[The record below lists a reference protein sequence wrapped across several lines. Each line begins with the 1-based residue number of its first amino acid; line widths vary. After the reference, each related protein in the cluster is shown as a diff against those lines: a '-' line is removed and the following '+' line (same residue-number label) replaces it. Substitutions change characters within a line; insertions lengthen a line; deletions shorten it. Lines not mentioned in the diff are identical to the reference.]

1 MANWNK
7 KNVAKELVMSL
18 HTKYGTDLLTSSILA
33 RRNIISG
40 NDVQYFLE
48 DDKRFLHCPFLFDT
62 MEDACDRIL
71 DAKEEGEKVLI
82 FGDRDVDGITST
94 TLLYQYL
101 KSIGIDVQYRIPSG
115 DDDFGLSIEAID
127 DFAAN
132 YGTLII
138 TVDNGISC
146 KKEVEHAADL
156 GIDVIVVDHHE
167 PNDDLFPEIAIVV
180 DPKVEDCGYPFPHI
194 SGCAVVYKLVTAL
207 RFALNPLYKQEI
219 CLLNVHPI
227 NDAYVIECIKTEN
240 MIIKDRL
247 TETFIP
253 GVMSLQQSK
262 LVNFLKG
269 QQIFVWDEAIQKKM
283 LGKIFGQNI
292 EINMLDIRPEVAT
305 ILPSLADCSLLRLK
319 SFSKIAKY
327 QETPSS
333 EIEAFFNIFITF
345 IQKKLSENINPKIEE
360 EELQLVT
367 LAALADIMPL
377 QNENRILVRQGLASL
392 NKGKYRPG
400 LSELIQRQNMFG
412 KKISSQDLSWNIVPL
427 LNATG
432 RLGEPETALKLL
444 IEENPQEREKIAD
457 RIMAL
462 NTERKRMGAE
472 AQSVA
477 ESLVKAN
484 LPRFNNKIAF
494 VISDKINRGVTGIV
508 AGRLATMYKIPAIV
522 IGQMDGELLRASL
535 RSIPGVE
542 LQSLLE
548 YCNNKIENGLF
559 EKFGGHAE
567 AAGFSIK
574 AENLSILEKSLE
586 EYSSYLELPE
596 NEETEILIDAE
607 LPYEYLTPDLLKL
620 VDTFEPFGQNNPTLK
635 FLAQNVKII
644 SADVMGKTEVQHLRL
659 TIDCGKY
666 KWPAIYW
673 KAAERLNRDF
683 SIGDRVNILFEA
695 NRNIFNGNEIPQMNI
710 VELEKSQN

>member
-1 MANWNK
+1 MATWNK
-7 KNVAKELVMSL
+7 KDVAKELVMSL

-40 NDVQYFLE
+40 TEVQYFLE
-48 DDKRFLHCPFLFDT
+48 DDKRFLHCPFLFDS

-101 KSIGIDVQYRIPSG
+101 KSIGIDVQYKIPSG

-127 DFAAN
+127 NFAAN

-138 TVDNGISC
+138 TVDNGICC
-146 KKEVEHAADL
+146 KTEVEHAADL

-167 PNDDLFPEIAIVV
+167 PNDENYPELAIVI
-180 DPKVEDCGYPFPHI
+180 DPKVEGCGYPFPHI
-194 SGCAVVYKLVTAL
+194 SGCAVVYKLITAL

-240 MIIKDRL
+240 MIIKDRIS
-247 TETFIP
+247 ETFVP
-253 GVMSLQQSK
+253 GTMALQQSK

-269 QQIFVWDEAIQKKM
+269 QQIFVWDETLQKKM
-283 LGKIFGQNI
+283 LGKIFGQNV
-292 EINMLDIRPEVAT
+292 EINMLDVRPEIAT
-305 ILPSLADCSLLRLK
+305 IIPSVAELSLLRLK

-327 QETPSS
+327 QENPAS

-345 IQKKLSENINPKIEE
+345 VQKKISENKNIKNEE
-360 EELQLVT
+360 GELQLVA

-377 QNENRILVRQGLASL
+377 QNENRILVRKGLESL
-392 NKGKYRPG
+392 NKGSYRPG
-400 LSELIQRQNMFG
+400 LYELIQKQNMLG
-412 KKISSQDLSWNIVPL
+412 KKISSTDLSWNIVPL

-444 IEENPQEREKIAD
+444 VEENPMEREKIAD
-457 RIMAL
+457 RIIAL
-462 NTERKRMGAE
+462 NNERKRMGTE
-472 AQSVA
+472 AQYEADSIVR
-477 ESLVKAN
+477 AN
-484 LPRFNNKIAF
+484 LPRFNNKIAY
-494 VISDKINRGVTGIV
+494 VISEKIPRGVTGIV
-508 AGRLATMYKIPAIV
+508 AGKLANMLKIPSIV
-522 IGQMDGELLRASL
+522 IGKMDSDTLRASI
-535 RSIPGVE
+535 RSISGFP
-542 LQSLLE
+542 LQPLLN
-548 YCNNKIENGLF
+548 YCNGNEEKGLF
-559 EKFGGHAE
+559 EKFGGHEE

-574 AENLSILEKSLE
+574 PENLPILEKRLE
-586 EYSSYLELPE
+586 EYSTYMELPE
-596 NEETEILIDAE
+596 NTNSEILIDAE
-607 LPYEYLTPDLLKL
+607 LPFDFLNPELLKI
-620 VDTFEPFGQNNPTLK
+620 VDCFEPFGQGNLNLK
-635 FLAQNVKII
+635 FLAKNVKII
-644 SADVMGKTEVQHLRL
+644 FADVMGKSEVQHLRL

-673 KAAERLNRDF
+673 KAAQRLNRDF
-683 SIGDRVNILFEA
+683 SVGDRVNIVFEA
-695 NRNIFNGNEIPQMNI
+695 SRNLYNGNETPQMNI
-710 VELEKSQN
+710 IELEKV